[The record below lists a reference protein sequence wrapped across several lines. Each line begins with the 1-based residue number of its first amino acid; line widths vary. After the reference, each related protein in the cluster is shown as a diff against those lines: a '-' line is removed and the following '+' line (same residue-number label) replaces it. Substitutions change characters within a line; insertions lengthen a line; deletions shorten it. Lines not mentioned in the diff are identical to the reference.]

1 MGVVR
6 RTVLSVS
13 AREIWERPRGALY
26 SAMPEPPET
35 FTCSECGA
43 LYEVTRTNFP
53 EPVEDC
59 AECVEC
65 GCLMCE
71 WSTTS
76 VPLHRLIRT
85 ADGRTPPDKPI
96 A

>member
-1 MGVVR
+1 MR
-6 RTVLSVS
+6 RAENFESAFVALSFL
-13 AREIWERPRGALY
+13 GAVA
-26 SAMPEPPET
+26 AMADAPET

-76 VPLHRLIRT
+76 VPLYRLIRT
-85 ADGRTPPDKPI
+85 SDGRTPPEKPI